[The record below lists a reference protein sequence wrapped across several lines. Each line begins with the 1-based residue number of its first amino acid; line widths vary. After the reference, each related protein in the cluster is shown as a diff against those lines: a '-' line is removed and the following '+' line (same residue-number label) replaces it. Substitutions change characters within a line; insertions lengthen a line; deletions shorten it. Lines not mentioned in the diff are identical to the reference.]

1 MPVWA
6 SVKKYAVSFL
16 IIMAFVAI
24 IPNESQAG
32 QVRAGFGNDVVTI
45 NNGAIVSKDIV
56 DQSLDL
62 CPAIQ
67 IVPQPCP
74 AGFQD
79 LIKKRV
85 PVVVIEVEIEGV

>member
-1 MPVWA
+1 MWVWMPVWA
-6 SVKKYAVSFL
+6 SVQKYTVRLL

-24 IPNESQAG
+24 IPNESEAG
-32 QVRAGFGNDVVTI
+32 QVRAGLSNDVVTI
-45 NNGAIVSKDIV
+45 NNGAIVGKDIV

-62 CPAIQ
+62 
-67 IVPQPCP
+67 CP